1 MRVIGLG
8 DNVVDKYHHLK
19 TMFPGGNALNFA
31 VYAKM
36 LGVDASYCGV
46 FGNDK
51 VGDHI
56 KSVMNELGVDI
67 STCVTR
73 EGENGYAEV
82 NLVEGDRVFFGGNK
96 GGISKAEPLVLT
108 DELVETLNEFDIVH
122 SSCYS
127 FLETELPKLKKRK
140 GILTFDFSNRISK
153 EYLEM
158 ICPHIDVAFF
168 SAGDLETIE
177 EIDALLKEAIKLGC
191 AMAVASMG
199 TRGQR
204 VYDGSAFYSGKVKL
218 VEPVDTLG
226 AGDSFFTQ
234 FILSIVE
241 QEWRKG
247 EGVGKEVVEHAFDL
261 AADFSAKTCM
271 VYGAFGHGAEF

>member
-31 VYAKM
+31 VYAKE
-36 LGVDASYCGV
+36 LGYDAAYCGV
-46 FGNDK
+46 FGNDG

-56 KSVMNELGVDI
+56 KAVMNELDI
-67 STCVTR
+67 DITSCVTR
-73 EGENGYAEV
+73 NGENGYAEV
-82 NLVEGDRVFFGGNK
+82 NLVDGDRVFFGGNK
-96 GGISKAEPLVLT
+96 GGVSKHEPLILSE
-108 DELVETLNEFDIVH
+108 ELVRYLNEFEIIH

-127 FLETELPKLKKRK
+127 YLEEEIKKMNDRK
-140 GILTFDFSNRISK
+140 GILTFDFSNRIEK
-153 EYLEM
+153 DYLEKV
-158 ICPHIDVAFF
+158 CPNIDVAFF
-168 SAGDLETIE
+168 SAGDLETME
-177 EIDALLKEAIKLGC
+177 EIDELLQQAIDLGC
-191 AMAVASMG
+191 ALATASMG

-204 VYDGSAFYSGKVKL
+204 VYDGKAFYSGKVKL

-241 QEWRKG
+241 KGWRRG
-247 EGVGKEVVEHAFDL
+247 EGVGKEVVETAFDL
-261 AADFSAKTCM
+261 AADYSAKTCM
-271 VYGAFGHGAEF
+271 VYGAFGHGAKF

>member
-8 DNVVDKYHHLK
+8 DNVVDKYHHLQ

-46 FGNDK
+46 FGNDG

-56 KSVMNELGVDI
+56 KSVMNELDIDI
-67 STCVTR
+67 SSCVTR
-73 EGENGYAEV
+73 DGENGYAEV
-82 NLVEGDRVFFGGNK
+82 NLVDGDRVFFGGNK
-96 GGISKAEPLVLT
+96 GGVSKSEPLILS
-108 DELVETLNEFDIVH
+108 DELVEYLNEFELIH

-127 FLETELPKLKKRK
+127 HLEEEIKKLKDRK
-140 GILTFDFSNRISK
+140 GILTFDFSNRI
-153 EYLEM
+153 EQDYLEKV
-158 ICPHIDVAFF
+158 CPNVDVAFF
-168 SAGDLETIE
+168 SAGDLETKE
-177 EIDALLKEAIKLGC
+177 EIDGLLQQAIDLGSVL
-191 AMAVASMG
+191 AIASMG

-204 VYDGSAFYSGKVKL
+204 VYDGKAFYSGKVKL

-241 QEWRKG
+241 KGWRRG
-247 EGVGKEVVEHAFDL
+247 EGVGKEVVEQAFDL
-261 AADFSAKTCM
+261 AADYSAKTCM
-271 VYGAFGHGAEF
+271 VYGAFGHGAKF

>member
-36 LGVDASYCGV
+36 LGIEAAYCGV
-46 FGNDK
+46 FGNDQ

-56 KSVMNELGVDI
+56 KSVMNELGIDI

-73 EGENGYAEV
+73 QGENGYAEV

-96 GGISKAEPLVLT
+96 GGISKTEPLVLT
-108 DELVETLNEFDIVH
+108 DELIAILKEYEIIH

-127 FLETELPKLKKRK
+127 FLEGELAKLKDRQ
-140 GILTFDFSNRISK
+140 GILSFDFSNRISPD
-153 EYLEM
+153 YLEEV
-158 ICPHIDVAFF
+158 CPHVDVAFF
-168 SAGDLETIE
+168 SAGDLESME
-177 EIDALLKEAIKLGC
+177 EIDALLKKGIELGC
-191 AMAVASMG
+191 AMTVASMG

-204 VYDGSAFYSGKVKL
+204 VYDGQAFYSGKVKL

-241 QEWRKG
+241 QGWRKG
-247 EGVGKEVVEHAFDL
+247 EGVGKQVVEHAFDL

>member
-1 MRVIGLG
+1 MKVIGLG

-31 VYAKM
+31 VYASQ
-36 LGVDASYCGV
+36 LGHQAAYCGV
-46 FGNDK
+46 FGNDR

-56 KSVMNELGVDI
+56 KATLKELKVDAA
-67 STCVTR
+67 SSVTR
-73 EGENGYAEV
+73 QGENGYAEV

-96 GGISKAEPLVLT
+96 GGVSKTEPLVLT
-108 DELVETLNEFDIVH
+108 EELVAYLNEFDLVH

-127 FLETELPKLKKRK
+127 YLEEEVKKLKDRK
-140 GILTFDFSNRISK
+140 GILTFDFSNRISPD
-153 EYLEM
+153 YLALV
-158 ICPHIDVAFF
+158 CPSVDVAFF
-168 SAGDLETIE
+168 SAGDLETLE
-177 EIDALLKEAIKLGC
+177 EIDALLKQGYELGC
-191 AMAVASMG
+191 PLTVASMG
-199 TRGQR
+199 PRGQR
-204 VYDGSAFYSGKVKL
+204 VYDGQAFYSGKVKL

-241 QEWRKG
+241 QGWRKG
-247 EGVGKEVVEHAFDL
+247 EGVGSKVVEHAFDL